1 MSTNDQNLSL
11 SPSPV
16 ESPISMRDLTI
27 LLIKHYGIHE
37 GCYDLLVE
45 FQIGMGAVGPDP
57 ASLTPGAMIGVSK
70 VGLMLAKENGPSS
83 VDARIVNPAPSASI
97 AKSKSASKKPAAK
110 KPAAKKIGT
119 KK

>member
-1 MSTNDQNLSL
+1 MSTNDQNRSSSL
-11 SPSPV
+11 GPV
-16 ESPISMRDLTI
+16 ESPLSMRDLTI
-27 LLIKHYGIHE
+27 LLIKHYAIHE

-83 VDARIVNPAPSASI
+83 VDAGLVNPAPS
-97 AKSKSASKKPAAK
+97 SAVVKAKPAAK
-110 KPAAKKIGT
+110 KSAT

>member
-1 MSTNDQNLSL
+1 
-11 SPSPV
+11 
-16 ESPISMRDLTI
+16 MRDLTI

-70 VGLMLAKENGPSS
+70 VGLMLAKENGSSS
-83 VDARIVNPAPSASI
+83 VDAGLVNPAPSSAVV
-97 AKSKSASKKPAAK
+97 KTKSAIKKPVAK
-110 KPAAKKIGT
+110 KPAIKKIAT